1 MNLFAVASVQSQ
13 YGDGAAPDSAR
24 ASPSRGLPAK
34 EPYYSNRDITIL
46 HAVITAAQ
54 EQLDHATGPK
64 PLPAAA
70 LFKAYDEVLPEHGVD
85 PDTDQHLSALVFR
98 VGGEQGGG
106 SLLEKFQSIL
116 GHIGIVLEFS
126 DDSITTPQDYHQHPL
141 SPEPIDTGHWDPDDL
156 PIQEEDAPVRTRRR
170 TYSAGSLDYD
180 PGFQKIRTEAPS
192 YKKRNQTK
200 DDLALMEAD
209 VYPSAPISTTA
220 TRHLNHYHQY
230 PSPLFDHLPVDF
242 RAVDDGI
249 PYDDVKAHALPTQTD
264 ISRSSSKHKPERTTL
279 PLRAE
284 SPRPLNDRDQK
295 QTNHAKDNR
304 KINQTPRL
312 RDKQNLPIGASRDA
326 SKTDSIDVLA
336 SPNYIPKDGGLA
348 SHPIQDELPLPFR
361 SQGGNTLSKQQQ
373 AQLLTRATRAREIY
387 LASKVFN
394 HWADRTA
401 ARLERE
407 GVARRHMIR
416 FRCFQGWS
424 RAPSL
429 QLPIIDHLK
438 ALTAVQKLQRAVSY
452 QEEQLRLA
460 ATAISQKYRARTA
473 SRVYDQWCSHLISLV
488 YRQKVDRRLK
498 QGALVAWKSSTSSN
512 TIKTQAIRKF
522 NKHEGVVTTLSKLQ
536 DQALLQSHQFQAA
549 RQIGSLRLL
558 FGSLD
563 KCEHQIQ
570 VKARSSA
577 YKAKLSTAAVIHTF
591 HNWNLSVRVQAFR
604 WRADYISV
612 TRALD
617 GWRGHYVQDEWRR
630 NACADRLKSY
640 RASNL
645 LYTLQRSSDAD
656 AQLSVMGNRAR
667 LFIVTT
673 RTLPIM
679 DAAVEARRQQMK
691 DMVRQYL
698 MMRYTEVSSAR
709 KKRKFY
715 DAFDHW
721 RAVATEAASEREFA
735 ALYNTKYYY
744 GQLDIALEKWKNQAE
759 DDVQLQLATYQHYT
773 QAVLAA
779 WSDVAKE
786 HNQADMQSLE
796 LWASRRQRQYLKAW
810 SISSLQRSGQAHTA
824 TKVQQ
829 NKCSEKRNRTFQYW
843 KQACMGPDFDRVE
856 QDLRFTPNREPPSG
870 RRSAWRAL
878 SVRRHLLVER
888 HNKPDAAA
896 RPMET
901 PTRSTGVPLNLSFPL
916 SAKPILAWR
925 GTDEESTASSD
936 TDDIGMVKSP
946 SKTPA
951 TARRGILSSTTPR
964 APVPVH
970 LNIKATRPEVFTSP
984 HRWSTGDGV
993 KTAKP
998 GPSRDVSNAPQPTS
1012 RPNLSRSVAS
1022 FGRSVHTPAKP
1033 PGRLVASAKPSRK
1046 AGSLRP
1052 AEVE

>member
-1 MNLFAVASVQSQ
+1 MDLFAVASVQSQ
-13 YGDGAAPDSAR
+13 YGDGAAPDSLR

-64 PLPAAA
+64 SLPAAA

-116 GHIGIVLEFS
+116 GQIGIVLEFS

-180 PGFQKIRTEAPS
+180 PGFQKIRAEAPS

-200 DDLALMEAD
+200 DDLALIEAD
-209 VYPSAPISTTA
+209 AYPSAPISTTA

-249 PYDDVKAHALPTQTD
+249 PYDDVKAHALPPRTD
-264 ISRSSSKHKPERTTL
+264 ISRSSSKHKSQQTTL
-279 PLRAE
+279 PLRVE
-284 SPRPLNDRDQK
+284 SPRPVNDRDHK
-295 QTNHAKDNR
+295 QMNHARDNG
-304 KINQTPRL
+304 KIKQSPGL
-312 RDKQNLPIGASRDA
+312 QDKHNLPTGVDRDA
-326 SKTDSIDVLA
+326 SKTDAIDALA
-336 SPNYIPKDGGLA
+336 SPSYIPKDGGLA
-348 SHPIQDELPLPFR
+348 SHLVQDELSLPFR
-361 SQGGNTLSKQQQ
+361 SQNENTLSKQQQ
-373 AQLLTRATRAREIY
+373 ALLFTRATRAREIY

-460 ATAISQKYRARTA
+460 ASAISQKYRARTA

-512 TIKTQAIRKF
+512 TIKNQAIRKF
-522 NKHEGVVTTLSKLQ
+522 NKHEGVATTLSKLQ
-536 DQALLQSHQFQAA
+536 DQVLLHDHRFQAA

-577 YKAKLSTAAVIHTF
+577 YKAKLSAAAAVHTF

-617 GWRGHYVQDEWRR
+617 GWRRHYVQDEWRR
-630 NACADRLKSY
+630 NVCADRLKSY

-645 LYTLQRSSDAD
+645 FRTLQWSSDTD

-679 DAAVEARRQQMK
+679 DAAVEARRLQMK

-698 MMRYTEVSSAR
+698 MVRYTEASSAR
-709 KKRKFY
+709 KKRRFY
-715 DAFDHW
+715 EAFDHW
-721 RAVATEAASEREFA
+721 RAVATEAASESEFA

-744 GQLDIALEKWKNQAE
+744 GQLDIALERWKKQAE

-796 LWASRRQRQYLKAW
+796 LWAARRQRQYLKAW

-824 TKVQQ
+824 TKVQE
-829 NKCSEKRNRTFQYW
+829 KKYSAKRNRTFHHW
-843 KQACMGPDFDRVE
+843 KEACMGPEFDRAE
-856 QDLRFTPNREPPSG
+856 QDLRFTPNREPASG

-901 PTRSTGVPLNLSFPL
+901 PTRSTGVPLNMSFPL

-936 TDDIGMVKSP
+936 TDDIRMVKSP

-970 LNIKATRPEVFTSP
+970 LNIKATRSEIFTSP
-984 HRWSTGDGV
+984 HRWSTGDV
-993 KTAKP
+993 AKNAKP
-998 GPSRDVSNAPQPTS
+998 GLSQNVSNAPQPNS

-1022 FGRSVHTPAKP
+1022 FGRSVHTPVKP
-1033 PGRLVASAKPSRK
+1033 LGRLVASAKPSKK
-1046 AGSLRP
+1046 AGSPLP
-1052 AEVE
+1052 AKVG

>member
-1 MNLFAVASVQSQ
+1 M
-13 YGDGAAPDSAR
+13 
-24 ASPSRGLPAK
+24 
-34 EPYYSNRDITIL
+34 
-46 HAVITAAQ
+46 
-54 EQLDHATGPK
+54 
-64 PLPAAA
+64 
-70 LFKAYDEVLPEHGVD
+70 
-85 PDTDQHLSALVFR
+85 FR

-106 SLLEKFQSIL
+106 SLLEKLQSIL

-126 DDSITTPQDYHQHPL
+126 DDSVTTPQDYLQHPL

-156 PIQEEDAPVRTRRR
+156 PIKEEDAPVRTRRR

-180 PGFQKIRTEAPS
+180 PVFQKIRTEAPS

-209 VYPSAPISTTA
+209 AYPSAPISTTA
-220 TRHLNHYHQY
+220 TRHLDQYHKY

-249 PYDDVKAHALPTQTD
+249 PYDDVKAHALPPQTD
-264 ISRSSSKHKPERTTL
+264 ISRSSSKHKSERTTL

-284 SPRPLNDRDQK
+284 ESPRPMNGWDQR
-295 QTNHAKDNR
+295 QANHAKDNGN
-304 KINQTPRL
+304 INRISGLQ
-312 RDKQNLPIGASRDA
+312 DKHNLSIGANRDA
-326 SKTDSIDVLA
+326 SKSDAIDVLA
-336 SPNYIPKDGGLA
+336 SPSYIPKNGRLA
-348 SHPIQDELPLPFR
+348 SHSIQDELPLPFR
-361 SQGGNTLSKQQQ
+361 PQNENTLSKQQQ
-373 AQLLTRATRAREIY
+373 AQLFTRATRAREIY

-460 ATAISQKYRARTA
+460 ATVISQKYRARTA

-488 YRQKVDRRLK
+488 YRQKVDRRSK
-498 QGALVAWKSSTSSN
+498 QGALVAWRSSTSSN

-536 DQALLQSHQFQAA
+536 DQALSHSHQFQAA

-577 YKAKLSTAAVIHTF
+577 YKAKLSTAAVIYTF

-617 GWRGHYVQDEWRR
+617 SWRRHYVQDEWRR
-630 NACADRLKSY
+630 NMCAHHLKSH

-673 RTLPIM
+673 RILPIM
-679 DAAVEARRQQMK
+679 DAAVEARRLQMK

-698 MMRYTEVSSAR
+698 MMRYTEASSAR

-715 DAFDHW
+715 EAFDHW
-721 RAVATEAASEREFA
+721 RAMANEAASESEFA
-735 ALYNTKYYY
+735 ALYNTKSYY
-744 GQLDIALEKWKNQAE
+744 GQLDIALEKWKKQAE
-759 DDVQLQLATYQHYT
+759 EDVQLQLATYQHYT

-779 WSDVAKE
+779 WSDVAEE
-786 HNQADMQSLE
+786 HNQADMQALE
-796 LWASRRQRQYLKAW
+796 LWAARRQRQYLKAW

-824 TKVQQ
+824 TKVQR
-829 NKCSEKRNRTFQYW
+829 KKYSEKRNRTFQYW
-843 KQACMGPDFDRVE
+843 KQVCMGPDFDRVE

-888 HNKPDAAA
+888 HNKQDAAA

-901 PTRSTGVPLNLSFPL
+901 PTRSTGVPLNMSFPL
-916 SAKPILAWR
+916 STKPIVAWR

-936 TDDIGMVKSP
+936 TEDIGILKSP

-964 APVPVH
+964 GPVPMH

-984 HRWSTGDGV
+984 HRWTTGDV
-993 KTAKP
+993 VSKSKP
-998 GPSRDVSNAPQPTS
+998 GLSRDASNRPQPTS

-1022 FGRSVHTPAKP
+1022 LGRSVHTPAKP
-1033 PGRLVASAKPSRK
+1033 TGRLVASAKPSKK
-1046 AGSLRP
+1046 AGPLLP
-1052 AEVE
+1052 A

>member
-1 MNLFAVASVQSQ
+1 M
-13 YGDGAAPDSAR
+13 
-24 ASPSRGLPAK
+24 
-34 EPYYSNRDITIL
+34 
-46 HAVITAAQ
+46 
-54 EQLDHATGPK
+54 
-64 PLPAAA
+64 
-70 LFKAYDEVLPEHGVD
+70 
-85 PDTDQHLSALVFR
+85 FR
-98 VGGEQGGG
+98 VGGEQGSG

-126 DDSITTPQDYHQHPL
+126 DDSITTPQDYPQHPL

-156 PIQEEDAPVRTRRR
+156 PIKEEDAPVRTRRR
-170 TYSAGSLDYD
+170 THSAGSLDYD
-180 PGFQKIRTEAPS
+180 PVFQKMRTEAPS
-192 YKKRNQTK
+192 YKKRNQTTK

-209 VYPSAPISTTA
+209 TYPSAPISSTA
-220 TRHLNHYHQY
+220 TRHLDQYHQY

-249 PYDDVKAHALPTQTD
+249 PYDDVKAHVLPPQTD
-264 ISRSSSKHKPERTTL
+264 ISRSSSKHKSERITP
-279 PLRAE
+279 PLRVGE
-284 SPRPLNDRDQK
+284 SPRPMNGRNQK
-295 QTNHAKDNR
+295 QVGRARDNG
-304 KINQTPRL
+304 KIDQMPGL
-312 RDKQNLPIGASRDA
+312 QDKHNLPIGANRDA
-326 SKTDSIDVLA
+326 SKTDAIDVLA
-336 SPNYIPKDGGLA
+336 SPSYMPKDSGLA
-348 SHPIQDELPLPFR
+348 SHSMQGELPLPFR
-361 SQGGNTLSKQQQ
+361 SQGENTLSKQQQ
-373 AQLLTRATRAREIY
+373 VQLLTRATRAREIY

-488 YRQKVDRRLK
+488 YRRKVDRRSK
-498 QGALVAWKSSTSSN
+498 QGALMAWRSSTSSN
-512 TIKTQAIRKF
+512 TIKSQAIRKF
-522 NKHEGVVTTLSKLQ
+522 NIHEGVATTLSKLQ
-536 DQALLQSHQFQAA
+536 DQALLHSRQFQTA
-549 RQIGSLRLL
+549 RQIGLLRLL

-563 KCEHQIQ
+563 KCEDQIQ

-617 GWRGHYVQDEWRR
+617 SWRRHYVQEEWRQ
-630 NACADRLKSY
+630 NMSADHLKSW

-645 LYTLQRSSDAD
+645 LYTLRQSSNAN
-656 AQLSVMGNRAR
+656 AQLYVMSNRAR

-673 RTLPIM
+673 QTLPIM
-679 DAAVEARRQQMK
+679 GAAVEARRMQMK

-698 MMRYTEVSSAR
+698 MMRYTEVSSVR

-715 DAFDHW
+715 ETFDHW
-721 RAVATEAASEREFA
+721 RTMATEAASESEFA

-744 GQLDIALEKWKNQAE
+744 GQLDIALEKWKGQAE
-759 DDVQLQLATYQHYT
+759 EDVQLQLATYQHYT
-773 QAVLAA
+773 QAALAA
-779 WSDVAKE
+779 WSEIAKE
-786 HNQADMQSLE
+786 HDQADIQSLE
-796 LWASRRQRQYLKAW
+796 LWAARRQRQYLKAW

-824 TKVQQ
+824 TKVQER
-829 NKCSEKRNRTFQYW
+829 NYGEKRNRTFQRW
-843 KQACMGPDFDRVE
+843 KQACMGSDFDRVD

-878 SVRRHLLVER
+878 SVRRHLLVEK
-888 HNKPDAAA
+888 HNKQDPAA
-896 RPMET
+896 RPIET
-901 PTRSTGVPLNLSFPL
+901 PTRSTGVPLNISFPL
-916 SAKPILAWR
+916 SAKPIAAWR

-936 TDDIGMVKSP
+936 TEDIGMLKSP

-951 TARRGILSSTTPR
+951 TITRRGILSSTTPR
-964 APVPVH
+964 GPIPMH
-970 LNIKATRPEVFTSP
+970 LNIKATRMPEVFTSP
-984 HRWSTGDGV
+984 HRRSTGDV
-993 KTAKP
+993 VSKSKP
-998 GPSRDVSNAPQPTS
+998 GLSQDASNGLQPTP

-1022 FGRSVHTPAKP
+1022 FGRSVHTPAKS
-1033 PGRLVASAKPSRK
+1033 PGRLVASAKPFKK
-1046 AGSLRP
+1046 ARSLLP
-1052 AEVE
+1052 AEGE

>member
-1 MNLFAVASVQSQ
+1 MATVQSQ
-13 YGDGAAPDSAR
+13 YGDGAAPDSLR

-34 EPYYSNRDITIL
+34 EPYYSNRDIAIL
-46 HAVITAAQ
+46 HSVITAAQ
-54 EQLDHATGPK
+54 EQLDQATGPK

-126 DDSITTPQDYHQHPL
+126 DDSITTSQDYHQHPL

-156 PIQEEDAPVRTRRR
+156 PIKEEDAPVRTRRR

-180 PGFQKIRTEAPS
+180 PVFQKIRAEAPS
-192 YKKRNQTK
+192 YKKISQTK
-200 DDLALMEAD
+200 DDLALMDAD
-209 VYPSAPISTTA
+209 AYPSVPISTTA
-220 TRHLNHYHQY
+220 TRHLDQYHQH
-230 PSPLFDHLPVDF
+230 PSPIFDHLPVDF

-249 PYDDVKAHALPTQTD
+249 PYDDVKAHVVPLRTD
-264 ISRSSSKHKPERTTL
+264 ISHSSSKHKSERTTPP

-284 SPRPLNDRDQK
+284 SPRPTNGRDQK
-295 QTNHAKDNR
+295 QASHTRVNG
-304 KINQTPRL
+304 KINQMPGL
-312 RDKQNLPIGASRDA
+312 QDKHNSPIGANRDA
-326 SKTDSIDVLA
+326 SKTDAVDVLA
-336 SPNYIPKDGGLA
+336 SH
-348 SHPIQDELPLPFR
+348 STQDELPLPFR
-361 SQGGNTLSKQQQ
+361 FQGENTLSKQQQ

-438 ALTAVQKLQRAVSY
+438 ALTAVQKLQRAVSF
-452 QEEQLRLA
+452 QEEQLRVA
-460 ATAISQKYRARTA
+460 ATAISQRYRARTA
-473 SRVYDQWCSHLISLV
+473 SRVYDQWCSHLVSLV
-488 YRQKVDRRLK
+488 YRQKINRKLK
-498 QGALVAWKSSTSSN
+498 QGALVAWISNTSSN
-512 TIKTQAIRKF
+512 TIKSQAIRKF
-522 NKHEGVVTTLSKLQ
+522 NRHEGVATTLSKLQ
-536 DQALLQSHQFQAA
+536 DQALLHSHQSQAA

-558 FGSLD
+558 FRSLD

-617 GWRGHYVQDEWRR
+617 SWRRHYVQDEWKR
-630 NACADRLKSY
+630 NVCADRSKSY
-640 RASNL
+640 RASHL

-656 AQLSVMGNRAR
+656 AQLSVMSNRAR

-679 DAAVEARRQQMK
+679 DAAVEAQRLQMK
-691 DMVRQYL
+691 DLVRQYL

-715 DAFDHW
+715 EAFDHW
-721 RAVATEAASEREFA
+721 RVVATEAASESEFA

-744 GQLDIALEKWKNQAE
+744 GQLDVALEKWKKQAE
-759 DDVQLQLATYQHYT
+759 EDVQLQLATYQHYT

-779 WSDVAKE
+779 WGDIAKE

-824 TKVQQ
+824 TKVERK
-829 NKCSEKRNRTFQYW
+829 NCSEKRNRTFQYW
-843 KQACMGPDFDRVE
+843 KQACLGPDFDRVE
-856 QDLRFTPNREPPSG
+856 QDLRFTPNRDHPSG

-888 HNKPDAAA
+888 HNKQDSAA

-901 PTRSTGVPLNLSFPL
+901 PTRSTGVPLNMSFPL
-916 SAKPILAWR
+916 SAKPIVAWR
-925 GTDEESTASSD
+925 GTDGESTASSD
-936 TDDIGMVKSP
+936 TEDMGGMLKSP

-951 TARRGILSSTTPR
+951 TARRGILTSTTPR
-964 APVPVH
+964 GPVPMH
-970 LNIKATRPEVFTSP
+970 LNVKAARPEVFTSP
-984 HRWSTGDGV
+984 HRWSTGDAV
-993 KTAKP
+993 SKSKP
-998 GPSRDVSNAPQPTS
+998 GLSRDVSNGPQPNP

-1022 FGRSVHTPAKP
+1022 FGRSVHTPAKSP
-1033 PGRLVASAKPSRK
+1033 ARLVVSAKPSKK
-1046 AGSLRP
+1046 AASLLP
-1052 AEVE
+1052 AEVG

>member
-1 MNLFAVASVQSQ
+1 MASVQSQ
-13 YGDGAAPDSAR
+13 YGDAAGPDSVR
-24 ASPSRGLPAK
+24 ASPSRAHPAK
-34 EPYYSNRDITIL
+34 EPYYSNRDIAIL

-54 EQLDHATGPK
+54 EQLDHSTGPK

-85 PDTDQHLSALVFR
+85 PDSDQHLSALVFR
-98 VGGEQGGG
+98 VGGEQGSG

-126 DDSITTPQDYHQHPL
+126 DDSITTPQDYPQHPL

-156 PIQEEDAPVRTRRR
+156 PIKEEDAPVRTRRR

-180 PGFQKIRTEAPS
+180 LGFQKIRTEAPS

-200 DDLALMEAD
+200 DDLALVEAD
-209 VYPSAPISTTA
+209 TYPSAPISTTA
-220 TRHLNHYHQY
+220 TRHLDQHHQY
-230 PSPLFDHLPVDF
+230 PSPFFDHLPVDF

-249 PYDDVKAHALPTQTD
+249 PYDDVKAHVVPPQTD
-264 ISRSSSKHKPERTTL
+264 NSRSSSKRKSERITP

-284 SPRPLNDRDQK
+284 ESPRPMNGWDQK
-295 QTNHAKDNR
+295 QASHARDNG
-304 KINQTPRL
+304 KIYQTPGFQ
-312 RDKQNLPIGASRDA
+312 DKHNLPIKTIETNRDA
-326 SKTDSIDVLA
+326 SKTDAVDVLA
-336 SPNYIPKDGGLA
+336 SPNYIQGD
-348 SHPIQDELPLPFR
+348 LPLPFR
-361 SQGGNTLSKQQQ
+361 SQSENTLSKQQQ
-373 AQLLTRATRAREIY
+373 ALLLTRATRAREIY

-407 GVARRHMIR
+407 SVARRHMIR

-460 ATAISQKYRARTA
+460 AMAISQKYRARTA

-488 YRQKVDRRLK
+488 YRRKVDRRSK
-498 QGALVAWKSSTSSN
+498 QGALVAWRSSTSSN
-512 TIKTQAIRKF
+512 TVKSQAIRKF
-522 NKHEGVVTTLSKLQ
+522 NKHEGVITTLSKLQ
-536 DQALLQSHQFQAA
+536 DQALLRSRQFQAA
-549 RQIGSLRLL
+549 RQIGSLKLL
-558 FGSLD
+558 FGSLA
-563 KCEHQIQ
+563 KCENQIQ

-577 YKAKLSTAAVIHTF
+577 YKAKLSTAAIIHTF

-617 GWRGHYVQDEWRR
+617 SWRRHYLQDEWRQTMS
-630 NACADRLKSY
+630 ADHLKSY

-645 LYTLQRSSDAD
+645 IYTLQRSSNAD
-656 AQLSVMGNRAR
+656 AQLSVMSNRAR

-673 RTLPIM
+673 QTLPIM
-679 DAAVEARRQQMK
+679 DAAVEARRTQMK

-721 RAVATEAASEREFA
+721 RTMATEAASESEFA

-744 GQLDIALEKWKNQAE
+744 GQLDVALEKWKGQAE
-759 DDVQLQLATYQHYT
+759 EDVQLQLATYQHYT
-773 QAVLAA
+773 QALLAA
-779 WSDVAKE
+779 WSDIAKE
-786 HNQADMQSLE
+786 HDQADMQSLE

-829 NKCSEKRNRTFQYW
+829 KKYSEKRNRTFQHW

-856 QDLRFTPNREPPSG
+856 QGLRFTPNREPPSG

-878 SVRRHLLVER
+878 SVRRHLLAER
-888 HNKPDAAA
+888 HNKQDAAA

-901 PTRSTGVPLNLSFPL
+901 PTRSTGVPLNMSFPL
-916 SAKPILAWR
+916 SAKPIVAWR

-936 TDDIGMVKSP
+936 TEDIGMKSP

-951 TARRGILSSTTPR
+951 TMRRGILSSTTPR
-964 APVPVH
+964 GPVPMH
-970 LNIKATRPEVFTSP
+970 LNIKSTRPEVFASP
-984 HRWSTGDGV
+984 HRWSTGDAV
-993 KTAKP
+993 SKSKP
-998 GPSRDVSNAPQPTS
+998 GLSREISNGPQPIPK
-1012 RPNLSRSVAS
+1012 PNLSRSVAS
-1022 FGRSVHTPAKP
+1022 FGHFVHTPAKP
-1033 PGRLVASAKPSRK
+1033 PGRLVASAKSFKK
-1046 AGSLRP
+1046 AGSLLP

>member
-1 MNLFAVASVQSQ
+1 M
-13 YGDGAAPDSAR
+13 
-24 ASPSRGLPAK
+24 
-34 EPYYSNRDITIL
+34 
-46 HAVITAAQ
+46 
-54 EQLDHATGPK
+54 
-64 PLPAAA
+64 
-70 LFKAYDEVLPEHGVD
+70 
-85 PDTDQHLSALVFR
+85 FR

-116 GHIGIVLEFS
+116 GQIGIVLEFS
-126 DDSITTPQDYHQHPL
+126 DDSITTPHDYHQHPL

-180 PGFQKIRTEAPS
+180 PGLQKIRTEAPS

-200 DDLALMEAD
+200 DDLALIDAD
-209 VYPSAPISTTA
+209 AHPSAPLSTTA

-230 PSPLFDHLPVDF
+230 PSPFFDHLPVDF

-249 PYDDVKAHALPTQTD
+249 SYGDVKAHDLPPKND
-264 ISRSSSKHKPERTTL
+264 VSRSSSKRKSERPTP
-279 PLRAE
+279 PLKIE
-284 SPRPLNDRDQK
+284 SPRPMNNRDQK
-295 QTNHAKDNR
+295 QTNHARENGKV
-304 KINQTPRL
+304 KETPGL
-312 RDKQNLPIGASRDA
+312 QDKHNMPAGVDRDA
-326 SKTDSIDVLA
+326 SKTDVIDVLA
-336 SPNYIPKDGGLA
+336 SPSYIKVDGLA
-348 SHPIQDELPLPFR
+348 SHLVQDELPLPFR
-361 SQGGNTLSKQQQ
+361 SQNENTLSKQQQ
-373 AQLLTRATRAREIY
+373 ALLLTRATRAREIY

-488 YRQKVDRRLK
+488 YRQKIDRRLK
-498 QGALVAWKSSTSSN
+498 QGALGAWKSSTSSN
-512 TIKTQAIRKF
+512 TIKSQAIRKF
-522 NKHEGVVTTLSKLQ
+522 NVHEGVATTLSKLQ
-536 DQALLQSHQFQAA
+536 DQVLLHDDQFQVA
-549 RQIGSLRLL
+549 RQLGSLRLL

-577 YKAKLSTAAVIHTF
+577 YKARLSTAAVIHTF

-617 GWRGHYVQDEWRR
+617 GWRRHYVQDEWRQ
-630 NACADRLKSY
+630 NVCADRLKSY
-640 RASNL
+640 RAKNL
-645 LYTLQRSSDAD
+645 FSTLQRSSDAD
-656 AQLSVMGNRAR
+656 GQLSVMGNRAR

-679 DAAVEARRQQMK
+679 DAAVEARRLQMK

-715 DAFDHW
+715 EAFDHW
-721 RAVATEAASEREFA
+721 RAVATEAASESEFA

-744 GQLDIALEKWKNQAE
+744 GQLDIALEKWKKQAE
-759 DDVQLQLATYQHYT
+759 DGVQLQLATYQHYT

-786 HNQADMQSLE
+786 HTQADMQSLE
-796 LWASRRQRQYLKAW
+796 LWAGRRQRQYLKAW

-829 NKCSEKRNRTFQYW
+829 KKYSEKRNRTFYHW
-843 KQACMGPDFDRVE
+843 KQACMGPDFDRIE
-856 QDLRFTPNREPPSG
+856 QDLQFTPNREPPSG

-888 HNKPDAAA
+888 QNKPDAAA

-901 PTRSTGVPLNLSFPL
+901 PTRSTGVPLNMSFPL
-916 SAKPILAWR
+916 SAKPIRAWR

-970 LNIKATRPEVFTSP
+970 LNIKATRPEIFTSP
-984 HRWSTGDGV
+984 HRWSTGDVV
-993 KTAKP
+993 KTVKP
-998 GPSRDVSNAPQPTS
+998 GASRDISNAPQPTS

-1046 AGSLRP
+1046 AGPLLP
-1052 AEVE
+1052 AEV